1 VSTIYKP
8 GDCVATR
15 DAYGTVLCEL
25 GAENRDVV
33 ALDADL
39 SASTKSCEFARRFP
53 DRFFN
58 CGIAEQNMIGIAAGL
73 AAAGKTPF
81 ASTFAVFASGR
92 VFDQLRVAVAYPN
105 LNVKIGASHGG
116 VTVGEDGASHQ
127 ALEDIA
133 LMRVLPNMTVLV
145 PADAVATRALVRAA
159 AAHRGPVYIRL
170 GRPAVPVLYEDEDR
184 CRIGRAAL
192 LRDGSDVAII
202 ACGYMVALALEAARE
217 LAASGIAAAVLD
229 ASSVKPLDEP
239 AVVAAARRCHAVV
252 TAEEHSVIGGLG
264 GAVAELLGE
273 RLPVPVIRVGTRDRF
288 GESGSPAELVAALG
302 LGVPDIVRACGTA
315 MAARDSGT

>member
-1 VSTIYKP
+1 MSASYNR
-8 GDCVATR
+8 GDRVATR
-15 DAYGTVLCEL
+15 DAYGATLAEL
-25 GAENRDVV
+25 GGENPDVV

-73 AAAGKTPF
+73 AASGKVPF

-92 VFDQLRVAVAYPN
+92 VFDQLRMSVAYPN
-105 LNVKIGASHGG
+105 LNVKVAASHSGI
-116 VTVGEDGASHQ
+116 TVGEDGASHQ

-145 PADAVATRALVRAA
+145 PADAVAAAALVRAA

-170 GRPAVPVLYEDEDR
+170 GRPAVPVIYDAAARFD
-184 CRIGRAAL
+184 IGGAAL
-192 LRDGSDVAII
+192 VRDGNDVAII
-202 ACGYMVALALEAARE
+202 ASGLMVGQALEAARE
-217 LAASGIAAAVLD
+217 LAASGIEAAVLD
-229 ASSVKPLDEP
+229 AFSVKPLDEA
-239 AVVAAARRCHAVV
+239 AVVTLARRCRAVV
-252 TAEEHSVIGGLG
+252 TAEEHSIIGGLG

-273 RLPVPVIRVGTRDRF
+273 RSPVPVFRVGTRDRF
-288 GESGSPAELVAALG
+288 GESGPPADLLTAYG
-302 LGVPDIVRACGTA
+302 LGVPDIVRACEGA
-315 MAARDSGT
+315 RSAARRAG